1 MSFLLNPWT
10 ILGVLLASLG
20 LAVGG
25 FLEGRKFEEGIAA
38 RANLVAEQAFQQA
51 YEAQAGRYNVAAAKL
66 EEAKAKRRVVERTIT
81 KEVDRVVEKPVYRN
95 VCLDADGLRVAN
107 DALAG
112 EVSADPAQP
121 HAAVPAAHAAR

>member
-38 RANLVAEQAFQQA
+38 RANLVAEQAFQ
-51 YEAQAGRYNVAAAKL
+51 
-66 EEAKAKRRVVERTIT
+66 
-81 KEVDRVVEKPVYRN
+81 
-95 VCLDADGLRVAN
+95 
-107 DALAG
+107 
-112 EVSADPAQP
+112 
-121 HAAVPAAHAAR
+121 